1 MGRLEDELERMK
13 RDLSQKRLQPGSA
26 QTLTDST
33 VSTDVCPKCNGSG
46 WIYYTEN
53 GYEYGRKCECWDKM
67 VASRRLQFAEL
78 PEAFKDVKL
87 RSFSLSVYKT
97 IESRNLIAVA
107 SKTVT
112 YYLTNFEDMQGRGM
126 GLYLHSTTK
135 GSGKT
140 RMAVGIANELL
151 KSHQVKFAGST
162 TIIKEIKR
170 TFNNKP
176 GDDGETESQLLDSL
190 AAVEI
195 LIIDDFGTETPTNWV
210 NDKFYQIINDRYV
223 GRKVTIFT
231 SNESLNDLNYDD
243 RITNRIK
250 ERTYQ
255 IAFPEESV
263 REYIAE
269 KNNQDLIENLK
280 GGSK

>member
-1 MGRLEDELERMK
+1 MK
-13 RDLSQKRLQPGSA
+13 RDLSQRRSQPGSA
-26 QTLTDST
+26 QSLKDLETST
-33 VSTDVCPKCNGSG
+33 NVCPKCNGSG

-53 GYEYGRKCECWDKM
+53 GYEFGRKCDCWDKM
-67 VASRRLQFAEL
+67 VASRRLKFAEL

-87 RSFSLSVYKT
+87 SNFNLSIYRT

-107 SKTVT
+107 AKTVT
-112 YYLTNFEDMQGRGM
+112 HYLENFEAMKSNGM
-126 GLYLHSTTK
+126 GLYLFSNTK

-140 RMAVGIANELL
+140 RMAVGIANSLL
-151 KSHQVKFAGST
+151 KNHQVKFAGST

-170 TFNNKP
+170 TWNKKLSEV
-176 GDDGETESQLLDSL
+176 GETESQLLDSL

-195 LIIDDFGTETPTNWV
+195 LIIDDFGTETPASWI

-231 SNESLNDLNYDD
+231 SNAALDRLNYDD

-263 REYIAE
+263 RDYIAE
-269 KNNQDLIENLK
+269 KNNQELINNLK
-280 GGSK
+280 R

>member
-1 MGRLEDELERMK
+1 M
-13 RDLSQKRLQPGSA
+13 A
-26 QTLTDST
+26 DSEN
-33 VSTDVCPKCNGSG
+33 STDVCPKCNGSG

-53 GYEYGRKCECWDKM
+53 GYEFGKKCDCWDKM

-78 PEAFKDVKL
+78 PEVFKDVKL
-87 RSFSLSVYKT
+87 SGFNLQIYRT

-107 SKTVT
+107 AKSVK
-112 YYLTNFEDMQGRGM
+112 YYLDNFEAMKTGGM
-126 GLYLHSTTK
+126 GLYLHSATK

-151 KSHQVKFAGST
+151 KIHQVKFAGST

-170 TFNNKP
+170 TWNKKP
-176 GDDGETESQLLDSL
+176 NEDGETESQLLDSL
-190 AAVEI
+190 AAVDV
-195 LIIDDFGTETPTNWV
+195 LIIDDFGTETPTGWV

-223 GRKVTIFT
+223 ARKVTIFT
-231 SNESLNDLNYDD
+231 SNSALKQLEYDD
-243 RITNRIK
+243 RITNRIN

-263 REYIAE
+263 RDYIAE
-269 KNNQDLIENLK
+269 KNNQELINNLK
-280 GGSK
+280 GGKE

>member
-1 MGRLEDELERMK
+1 M
-13 RDLSQKRLQPGSA
+13 QPGSA
-26 QTLTDST
+26 QILKDSEN
-33 VSTDVCPKCNGSG
+33 STNVCQKCGGSG

-53 GYEYGRKCECWDKM
+53 GYEFGKKCECWDKI

-78 PEAFKDVKL
+78 PEVFKDVKL
-87 RSFSLSVYKT
+87 SNFNWQIYRT

-107 SKTVT
+107 AKTIT
-112 YYLTNFEDMQGRGM
+112 YYLENFEEMKSNGM
-126 GLYLHSTTK
+126 GLYLFSETK

-140 RMAVGIANELL
+140 RMAVGIANSLL
-151 KSHQVKFAGST
+151 KNYQVKFAGST

-170 TFNNKP
+170 TWNKKP
-176 GDDGETESQLLDSL
+176 GEDGENESQLLDSL

-195 LIIDDFGTETPTNWV
+195 LIIDDFGTETPSPWV

-231 SNESLNDLNYDD
+231 SNESLDRLKYDD

-255 IAFPEESV
+255 IAFPNESV

-269 KNNQDLIENLK
+269 KNKQELINNLK
-280 GGSK
+280 GEQK